1 MCVTMHLHDNCKG
14 TAAAKNEQ
22 QLKKTI
28 QQARSEVAG
37 LTIEHRCGTKLITA

>member
-1 MCVTMHLHDNCKG
+1 MHLYDDCACKD

-22 QLKKTI
+22 QLKNNI

-37 LTIEHRCGTKLITA
+37 LTIEHRCCTKLITA